1 VRQADGH
8 RPRSRAGRQAAAAAL
23 LAPLAA
29 APFFLISGSA
39 SAQEGNKVSATV
51 DNKFDPA
58 TINVKAG
65 DEVTWTNA
73 GGAHTV
79 TGGENAPDP
88 ASPIGNNNLFDPN
101 ATVKVKFDK
110 PGTYKY
116 FCQPHLAVGM
126 VGEVVVA
133 EAAAGS
139 ATGTAKP
146 TAPEASN
153 SPGTNSAAASPTA
166 PAGPD
171 PRVTPRSTTRCLDA
185 LDEQRSEEEA
195 AMAGSGSSS
204 RCSHAASNLFLGLLF
219 ALHPLAPRDLTD
231 RALAP

>member
-1 VRQADGH
+1 MGIAL
-8 RPRSRAGRQAAAAAL
+8 RSRAGRQAAAAVL

-29 APFFLISGSA
+29 APLLLISGSA
-39 SAQEGNKVSATV
+39 SAQAGNEVAATAE
-51 DNKFDPA
+51 NKFEPA

-65 DEVTWTNA
+65 EEVTWTNT

-79 TGGENAPDP
+79 TGGEEAPDP

-146 TAPEASN
+146 SGTAGTSN
-153 SPGTNSAAASPTA
+153 PGTNSAAASPTA

-171 PRVTPRSTTRCLDA
+171 PGRDEEINAEVMEA
-185 LDEQRSEEEA
+185 LDEQRSNEEA
-195 AMAGSGSSS
+195 AMG
-204 RCSHAASNLFLGLLF
+204 RFRIILTLLTAASILFLGLLF
-219 ALHPLAPRDLTD
+219 ASTRSRRET
-231 RALAP
+231 

>member
-1 VRQADGH
+1 MGIA
-8 RPRSRAGRQAAAAAL
+8 PRSRAGRQAAAAAL

-116 FCQPHLAVGM
+116 FCQPHLSVGM
-126 VGEVVVA
+126 IGEIVV
-133 EAAAGS
+133 
-139 ATGTAKP
+139 K
-146 TAPEASN
+146 
-153 SPGTNSAAASPTA
+153 
-166 PAGPD
+166 
-171 PRVTPRSTTRCLDA
+171 
-185 LDEQRSEEEA
+185 
-195 AMAGSGSSS
+195 
-204 RCSHAASNLFLGLLF
+204 
-219 ALHPLAPRDLTD
+219 
-231 RALAP
+231 